1 MMVGF
6 CICGSFCNHARILDV
21 LKEFVNNGID
31 ILPILSENSSNISTR
46 FGKAEDL
53 IRKVTDICGKIPL
66 TNIEQTEYL
75 SSTLGVECLIVA
87 PCTGNT
93 LSKSANG
100 ITDTSVTMAIKAHL
114 RNKKPVVIGLATN
127 DGLSGSFEA
136 ITKMYNK
143 KYVYFVPLKQD
154 DPIKKETSLVCDF
167 EKILSTY
174 RSAMLGKQPQPFLTS

>member
-1 MMVGF
+1 MVGF
-6 CICGSFCNHARILDV
+6 CICGSFCNHAKILVV
-21 LKEFVNNGID
+21 LKEFIDQGIE
-31 ILPILSENSSNISTR
+31 ILPILSENSANISTR
-46 FGKAEDL
+46 FGKAEDF
-53 IRKVTDICGKIPL
+53 IKKVTDICGKEPL
-66 TNIEQTEYL
+66 TKIEQTEYL

-127 DGLSGSFEA
+127 DGLSGSFES

-143 KYVYFVPLKQD
+143 KYVYFVPLRQD
-154 DPIKKETSLVCDF
+154 DPIQKETSLICDF
-167 EKILSTY
+167 QKVFTTY
-174 RSAMLGKQPQPFLTS
+174 RSSLNGKQQQPFLID

>member
-1 MMVGF
+1 MVGF
-6 CICGSFCNHARILDV
+6 CICGSFCNHSRILSV
-21 LKEFVNNGID
+21 LEEFVKRGVD
-31 ILPILSENSSNISTR
+31 ILPILSENSANISTR
-46 FGKAEDL
+46 FGKSDEFVN
-53 IRKVTDICGKIPL
+53 KVSTICKRAPL
-66 TNIEQTEYL
+66 TTIEEAEYL

-143 KYVYFVPLKQD
+143 KYVFFVPLGQD

-167 EKILSTY
+167 SKTY
-174 RSAMLGKQPQPFLTS
+174 ETYEYALKGKQPQPFLI